1 MIIFGRNS
9 FVLGLTGIQ
18 SNYFIAA
25 HSVLCFEFLFKT
37 HQWFFTIIEQYLHSV
52 KFFSLPSF
60 IFISKLPN
68 TPVSRLKVV
77 RRLGAPQPGQ
87 QFQTDQWELP
97 QHVMLCLG
105 IKAHEMTEE
114 RDMLLIMAFVFP
126 NSCNMWLC
134 FPGCRWTS
142 AYWWDAVNEFLFWS
156 NSIFFSLLAFTC
168 SLCFFSIKLSLCWSI
183 ILLTFF
189 LFSLCSVEKGVRKRL
204 DECCLRSSHYKFEK

>member
-25 HSVLCFEFLFKT
+25 RSVLCFEFLFKT

-105 IKAHEMTEE
+105 INAHEMTEE
-114 RDMLLIMAFVFP
+114 RECYWLWHLSSQTAVICGSAFQDADGHLPTDGMQWMNSFFEVILFFFP
-126 NSCNMWLC
+126 
-134 FPGCRWTS
+134 
-142 AYWWDAVNEFLFWS
+142 
-156 NSIFFSLLAFTC
+156 FSF
-168 SLCFFSIKLSLCWSI
+168 
-183 ILLTFF
+183 
-189 LFSLCSVEKGVRKRL
+189 
-204 DECCLRSSHYKFEK
+204 HM